1 MHQFLK
7 TPQYLDQTMKTKN
20 YVWHY
25 KVLYEYNGNKLIF
38 LKIKFNLNSNST
50 HRFQTQ

>member
-38 LKIKFNLNSNST
+38 KNQPQLKLYP
-50 HRFQTQ
+50 